1 MVAMEVMKPAF
12 TDEKFLFRSFL
23 LSVSKQRWSK
33 TGIYLTGYL
42 VINTWESSVPLSLG
56 PEEEKEVE
64 VAKDDDQVVA
74 DDQEVV
80 QEQQL
85 VQLQGGLV
93 VGEGVEAGV
102 VQHKGVVAIP
112 HKEQDAVCD
121 VDSKENLG
129 INVQLDV

>member
-1 MVAMEVMKPAF
+1 M
-12 TDEKFLFRSFL
+12 
-23 LSVSKQRWSK
+23 
-33 TGIYLTGYL
+33 
-42 VINTWESSVPLSLG
+42 G
-56 PEEEKEVE
+56 PEEEEEVE
-64 VAKDDDQVVA
+64 VAEDDDQVVA

-93 VGEGVEAGV
+93 VGEGVQAGA
-102 VQHKGVVAIP
+102 VQYERVVAIP
-112 HKEQDAVCD
+112 RKEQDAVCY

>member
-1 MVAMEVMKPAF
+1 M
-12 TDEKFLFRSFL
+12 
-23 LSVSKQRWSK
+23 
-33 TGIYLTGYL
+33 
-42 VINTWESSVPLSLG
+42 G

-102 VQHKGVVAIP
+102 VQHEGMVAIP
-112 HKEQDAVCD
+112 HKEQDAVRD

-129 INVQLDV
+129 ISV